1 MNVPEPSSKDIVAE
15 LRTPRAVRERCHAVL
30 ARAHHGDTR
39 HFFVDETAIP
49 HVSELVVDVI
59 KTAYPSLVVPVH
71 GRYRHFEVG
80 GVARMR
86 ELDDRLA
93 SVRDPKERAKAK
105 IDLVVTSV
113 LLDAGA
119 GSAWAYEENGHRHA
133 RSEGLAVASFR
144 AFMSG
149 AFSAAGDLRADASGL
164 ASLDPARFRAC
175 FQVRADNPLVGVE
188 GRVGLMHALGKAI
201 ADRPDVFGKEGRI
214 GGLLDALRPD
224 SNGEV
229 SASSLLG
236 LLLDALESI
245 WPGRVVLDGHNLGD
259 TWTYQSTLVPF
270 HKLSQWLSYSLVEP
284 IAEAGIAIVG
294 LGELTGLPEYRN
306 GGLLIDTGAIVPK
319 DPSALAK
326 THAVG
331 DELVVEWRALTVA
344 LLDEVARE
352 VRSRLRKSEGE
363 FPLARVLEGG
373 TWAAG
378 RRIAAE
384 KRPGGVPPLTIDSDG
399 TVF

>member
-1 MNVPEPSSKDIVAE
+1 MMSVPEAVAE
-15 LRTPRAVRERCHAVL
+15 LRTPRAVRERSHAVL
-30 ARAHHGDTR
+30 ERARGGTTK

-49 HVSELVVDVI
+49 NVAALVVEVI
-59 KTAYPSLVVPVH
+59 KDAYPSLVVPVH
-71 GRYRHFEVG
+71 GRYRHFEAG
-80 GVARMR
+80 GVHRLR
-86 ELDDRLA
+86 ELDERLA
-93 SVRDPKERAKAK
+93 SVRDPRERAKAK

-119 GSAWAYEENGHRHA
+119 GSAWSYEEDGKRYA

-144 AFMSG
+144 AFLSG
-149 AFSAAGDLRADASGL
+149 AFSSTGDDLRADSQGL
-164 ASLDPARFRAC
+164 QALDEKRFRAA
-175 FQVRADNPLVGVE
+175 FQVTESNPLVGVE
-188 GRVGLMHALGKAI
+188 GRVGLMRALGRAI
-201 ADRPDVFGKEGRI
+201 ANFGGRI
-214 GGLLDALRPD
+214 GGLLDILRPD

-229 SASSLLG
+229 TASALLA
-236 LLLDALESI
+236 LLLNELESI
-245 WPGRVVLDGHNLGD
+245 WPGRIVLEGHNLGD
-259 TWTYQSTLVPF
+259 TWRYDGTLVPF

-284 IAEAGIAIVG
+284 IAEAGIQIVG

-319 DPSALAK
+319 DPSSLGK
-326 THAVG
+326 RYAVG

-352 VRSRLRKSEGE
+352 VRSRLQKSEGE

>member
-1 MNVPEPSSKDIVAE
+1 MSSVPAAVAA

-30 ARAHHGDTR
+30 ERARRGDTS
-39 HFFVDETAIP
+39 HFAVDESAIP
-49 HVSELVVDVI
+49 LVSSLVVDVI
-59 KTAYPSLVVPVH
+59 KRSYPTLVVPVH
-71 GRYRHFEVG
+71 GRYRHFEAG
-80 GVARMR
+80 GVPRMR
-86 ELDDRLA
+86 ELDERLA
-93 SVRDPKERAKAK
+93 AIRDPRERSKAK

-119 GSAWAYEENGHRHA
+119 GAAWGYEEEGKRYT

-144 AFMSG
+144 AFAHG
-149 AFSAAGDLRADASGL
+149 VFSSKRDLRADAAGL
-164 ASLDPARFRAC
+164 ASLDAATFRDC
-175 FQVRADNPLVGVE
+175 FQVGDRNPLVGVE
-188 GRVGLMHALGKAI
+188 GRVGLMRSLGKAV
-201 ADRPDVFGKEGRI
+201 ADRPDVFAGGRV
-214 GGLLDALRPD
+214 GGLLDALHPD
-224 SNGEV
+224 SNGAV
-229 SASSLLG
+229 PATALLG
-236 LLLDALESI
+236 LLLDALETI
-245 WPGRVVLDGHNLGD
+245 WPGRVVLEGHNLGD
-259 TWTYQSTLVPF
+259 TWRYKDTLVPF

-284 IAEAGIAIVG
+284 IGEAGIDVTG

-319 DPSALAK
+319 DASVLAK

-352 VRSRLRKSEGE
+352 VRANLRKSEGE
-363 FPLARVLEGG
+363 FPLARILEGG

-384 KRPGGVPPLTIDSDG
+384 KRPGGAPPLTIDSDG